1 VSRQAELDAVLAE
14 GETPVISGPGLFVVG
29 ADAVV
34 HAVAGIVDASE
45 RAEVFASGSAAV
57 RARDHARVWIEGEVH
72 ADAYDFAT
80 VIARGR
86 CRVRAADRVRVWAQ
100 DSVVVTCAGD
110 SVTISR
116 GTASAS

>member
-1 VSRQAELDAVLAE
+1 VCRQAELDAVLAN
-14 GETPVISGPGLFVVG
+14 GETPVISAPGLFVVG

-45 RAEVFASGSAAV
+45 HAEVFASGGAAV
-57 RARDHARVWIEGEVH
+57 RARDHARIWIEGEVH

-86 CRVRAADRVRVWAQ
+86 CRVRAADQVRVWAQ
-100 DSVVVTCAGD
+100 DGAVVTCAGD
-110 SVTISR
+110 SVSISR
-116 GTASAS
+116 GIAPTS